1 MWVVHVGDY
10 KMCFATVEV
19 LVNKRTRWK
28 KWTTGKKI
36 FRKKIQCGLQ
46 HNIGYSYPFF
56 VTCLTDVFS
65 LVELLLIQLG
75 KARLAPKCPTT
86 VRSEGWGT
94 FHPPLPPPFSL
105 SRDIEWRRVVE
116 DGVNRPR
123 LDESF
128 PEIQSNLFYFSPELK
143 AEIERL
149 KQSHVEGNQQ
159 ISARALAEVAL
170 LREKLK
176 ETQHLLAESTR
187 WVSLC
192 AQFFFF
198 SFRRHFFLCVLRES
212 KIREC
217 VWFFSFLILC
227 FFFGRGFVI

>member
-1 MWVVHVGDY
+1 M
-10 KMCFATVEV
+10 
-19 LVNKRTRWK
+19 
-28 KWTTGKKI
+28 
-36 FRKKIQCGLQ
+36 
-46 HNIGYSYPFF
+46 
-56 VTCLTDVFS
+56 TDVFS

-86 VRSEGWGT
+86 VRSEGRGT

-116 DGVNRPR
+116 DGVNRPW
-123 LDESF
+123 LGESF

-159 ISARALAEVAL
+159 ISARALAEVAS

-227 FFFGRGFVI
+227 FFFCRGFVI